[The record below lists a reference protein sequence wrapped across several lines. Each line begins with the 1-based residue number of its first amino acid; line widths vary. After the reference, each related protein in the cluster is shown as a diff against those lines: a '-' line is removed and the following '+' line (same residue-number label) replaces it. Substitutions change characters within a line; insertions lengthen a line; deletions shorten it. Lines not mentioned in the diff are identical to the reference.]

1 MPRKLPWTAVY
12 HIGNEENN
20 LGGYMD
26 TFAEIKKILVEL
38 LDLEGGEIAVETF
51 LIKELGAESID
62 LLELAVAINSRFKI
76 AVRDEDIFLTRFR
89 LHITEATQQRKEIVS
104 CLAGNYTHLTEDRI
118 TQIIAHID
126 EGPQLKIK
134 DLISYITCQL
144 QED

>member
-1 MPRKLPWTAVY
+1 
-12 HIGNEENN
+12 
-20 LGGYMD
+20 MD
-26 TFAEIKKILVEL
+26 SFAEIKKILVEL
-38 LDLEGGEIAVETF
+38 LDLEGGEIMPETF

-89 LHITEATQQRKEIVS
+89 LHITEAIQQGKEIVS
-104 CLAGNYTHLTEDRI
+104 YLVGKYPHLTEGRI
-118 TQIIAHID
+118 IEIVAHIG

-144 QED
+144 QAV

>member
-1 MPRKLPWTAVY
+1 
-12 HIGNEENN
+12 
-20 LGGYMD
+20 MD
-26 TFAEIKKILVEL
+26 TFTEIKKILAEL
-38 LDLEGGEIAVETF
+38 LDLEGGEITPETF

-89 LHITEATQQRKEIVS
+89 LHINEATQQRKKIVS
-104 CLAGNYTHLTEDRI
+104 FLAVKYPHLTEDRI
-118 TQIIAHID
+118 TQIIAHIG

-134 DLISYITCQL
+134 DLISYIACQL